1 LSVLVLGIL
10 TAGVLRTFDL
20 AFSKLSK
27 TRPDRR
33 QYSEV
38 RQASTFESQDIED
51 VETIYN
57 LSK

>member
-1 LSVLVLGIL
+1 MLVLGIL